1 MIETMCTNDAA
12 DYGEFYSAMYDLGKC
27 SPATVS
33 AYDLDKG
40 YVLVSFGETYGRKV
54 DREVVAKL
62 AAALEISLHKC
73 TETDDVSCCCCGCEE
88 DSRDDEKAIKETICD
103 LKAFLQRIEDD
114 MK

>member
-1 MIETMCTNDAA
+1 MIETICTEDAVE
-12 DYGEFYSAMYDLGKC
+12 YGTFFDAMYNLGQC
-27 SPATVS
+27 SPATMS

-40 YVLVSFGETYGRKV
+40 YVLVSFGDTYDRKV

-73 TETDDVSCCCCGCEE
+73 TEADEEPCCCCGCEE
-88 DSRDDEKAIKETICD
+88 DDDKAIKDTICD